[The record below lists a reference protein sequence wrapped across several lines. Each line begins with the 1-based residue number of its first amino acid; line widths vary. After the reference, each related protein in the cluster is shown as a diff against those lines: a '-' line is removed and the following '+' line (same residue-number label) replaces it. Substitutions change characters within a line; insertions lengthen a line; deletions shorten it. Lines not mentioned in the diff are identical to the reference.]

1 MRYNIC
7 ILVLLLFV
15 LSGCEKEINL
25 EHMRPEPKLVLNCLA
40 VQGDTLSVELS
51 RTWFYAD
58 NKVKDIFVSGADV
71 KLYVNDVFR
80 ESLSEVAVKYEELD
94 IDAVRYKSS
103 SYIPVAG
110 DRIRLVASRNGFKDV
125 EAVTEVPRP
134 CSVSGFEL
142 QQKSIKICSSLNET
156 MTDILAEDFA
166 KQQNVKVEVRH
177 LPAGNLDER
186 LNFLREGKF
195 DVWLGGT
202 PEEYYLAGEQKML
215 RSYRP
220 REAYKVPA
228 EMRENQW
235 RWTGLYVDYIGF
247 LTNRDRLRE
256 LGLYAPETWDELLK
270 PELWEETAL
279 ADFKNGGRSYGMIIS
294 IWQLRG
300 EAKAMEYAASFNSQL
315 PLYTASEWEAI
326 EAVRSG
332 RKTIAV
338 VSLSTALQLERQNRD
353 LFATL
358 VKDGNKNCITGAAIL
373 QGANLAE
380 AQSFMDYLLSEHSKD
395 LLASKG
401 YPLLWRVSD
410 YAHDD
415 GRKMMIGDLELAV
428 DDLSWTAGQKSV
440 IIQQW
445 LNAQ

>member
-1 MRYNIC
+1 MNQNGRRRYLIEG
-7 ILVLLLFV
+7 LL
-15 LSGCEKEINL
+15 KE
-25 EHMRPEPKLVLNCLA
+25 RPE
-40 VQGDTLSVELS
+40 
-51 RTWFYAD
+51 
-58 NKVKDIFVSGADV
+58 
-71 KLYVNDVFR
+71 
-80 ESLSEVAVKYEELD
+80 
-94 IDAVRYKSS
+94 YKNMQ
-103 SYIPVAG
+103 IPS
-110 DRIRLVASRNGFKDV
+110 D
-125 EAVTEVPRP
+125 
-134 CSVSGFEL
+134 
-142 QQKSIKICSSLNET
+142 
-156 MTDILAEDFA
+156 
-166 KQQNVKVEVRH
+166 
-177 LPAGNLDER
+177 
-186 LNFLREGKF
+186 
-195 DVWLGGT
+195 
-202 PEEYYLAGEQKML
+202 AGEQKML

-256 LGLYAPETWDELLK
+256 LGLYAPETWNELLK

-279 ADFKNGGRSYGMIIS
+279 ADFKNGGRSYGMITS

-445 LNAQ
+445 LNAAHGLTADVQDLGFDALCLQLPGNKGKGGVGAALLVGAAVDEQDFHKQILSFFGKTRRTWGALP

>member
-1 MRYNIC
+1 MKV
-7 ILVLLLFV
+7 ILVTV
-15 LSGCEKEINL
+15 LSIVFLCSGCSSNIKE
-25 EHMRPEPKLVLNCLA
+25 E
-40 VQGDTLSVELS
+40 
-51 RTWFYAD
+51 
-58 NKVKDIFVSGADV
+58 
-71 KLYVNDVFR
+71 
-80 ESLSEVAVKYEELD
+80 
-94 IDAVRYKSS
+94 
-103 SYIPVAG
+103 
-110 DRIRLVASRNGFKDV
+110 
-125 EAVTEVPRP
+125 
-134 CSVSGFEL
+134 
-142 QQKSIKICSSLNET
+142 QKSIKICSSLNET

-215 RSYRP
+215 RRYRP

-256 LGLYAPETWDELLK
+256 LGLYAPETWNELLK

-279 ADFKNGGRSYGMIIS
+279 ADFKNGGRSYGMITS

-380 AQSFMDYLLSEHSKD
+380 AHSFMDYLLSEHSKD

>member
-1 MRYNIC
+1 
-7 ILVLLLFV
+7 
-15 LSGCEKEINL
+15 
-25 EHMRPEPKLVLNCLA
+25 
-40 VQGDTLSVELS
+40 
-51 RTWFYAD
+51 
-58 NKVKDIFVSGADV
+58 
-71 KLYVNDVFR
+71 
-80 ESLSEVAVKYEELD
+80 
-94 IDAVRYKSS
+94 
-103 SYIPVAG
+103 
-110 DRIRLVASRNGFKDV
+110 
-125 EAVTEVPRP
+125 
-134 CSVSGFEL
+134 
-142 QQKSIKICSSLNET
+142 
-156 MTDILAEDFA
+156 
-166 KQQNVKVEVRH
+166 
-177 LPAGNLDER
+177 
-186 LNFLREGKF
+186 
-195 DVWLGGT
+195 
-202 PEEYYLAGEQKML
+202 
-215 RSYRP
+215 
-220 REAYKVPA
+220 
-228 EMRENQW
+228 MRENQW

-279 ADFKNGGRSYGMIIS
+279 ADFKNGGRSYGMITS
-294 IWQLRG
+294 IC
-300 EAKAMEYAASFNSQL
+300 QL

-373 QGANLAE
+373 QGENLAE

>member
-1 MRYNIC
+1 MKV
-7 ILVLLLFV
+7 ILVALLSVV
-15 LSGCEKEINL
+15 LCCSGCGNDTKE
-25 EHMRPEPKLVLNCLA
+25 E
-40 VQGDTLSVELS
+40 
-51 RTWFYAD
+51 
-58 NKVKDIFVSGADV
+58 
-71 KLYVNDVFR
+71 
-80 ESLSEVAVKYEELD
+80 
-94 IDAVRYKSS
+94 
-103 SYIPVAG
+103 
-110 DRIRLVASRNGFKDV
+110 
-125 EAVTEVPRP
+125 
-134 CSVSGFEL
+134 
-142 QQKSIKICSSLNET
+142 QKSIKICSSLNET
-156 MTDILAEDFA
+156 MTDILVEDFA
-166 KQQNVKVEVRH
+166 KQQNIKVEVRY
-177 LPAGNLDER
+177 LPVGNLDER
-186 LNFLREGKF
+186 LKFLREGNF

-220 REAYKVPA
+220 QEAYKVPA

-247 LTNRDRLRE
+247 LTNRARLRE
-256 LGLYAPETWDELLK
+256 LGLYAPDTWEELLK
-270 PELWEETAL
+270 PELWEETVL
-279 ADFKNGGRSYGMIIS
+279 ADFKNGGRSYGMITS

-300 EAKAMEYAASFNSQL
+300 EAAAMEYAASFNSQL

-326 EAVRSG
+326 EEVRSG
-332 RKTIAV
+332 RKTVAV
-338 VSLSTALQLERQNRD
+338 VSLSVALQLERQNRD

-358 VKDGNKNCITGAAIL
+358 VKDGNKNCITGAAVL

-380 AQSFMDYLLSEHSKD
+380 AQSFMDYLLSERSKD

-415 GRKMMIGDLELAV
+415 GRKMMIGDLLLAV

>member
-1 MRYNIC
+1 M
-7 ILVLLLFV
+7 
-15 LSGCEKEINL
+15 SG
-25 EHMRPEPKLVLNCLA
+25 LA
-40 VQGDTLSVELS
+40 VRLKNIIWQES
-51 RTWFYAD
+51 RKW
-58 NKVKDIFVSGADV
+58 
-71 KLYVNDVFR
+71 
-80 ESLSEVAVKYEELD
+80 
-94 IDAVRYKSS
+94 
-103 SYIPVAG
+103 
-110 DRIRLVASRNGFKDV
+110 
-125 EAVTEVPRP
+125 
-134 CSVSGFEL
+134 
-142 QQKSIKICSSLNET
+142 
-156 MTDILAEDFA
+156 
-166 KQQNVKVEVRH
+166 
-177 LPAGNLDER
+177 
-186 LNFLREGKF
+186 
-195 DVWLGGT
+195 
-202 PEEYYLAGEQKML
+202 

-279 ADFKNGGRSYGMIIS
+279 ADFKNGGRSYGMITS

-300 EAKAMEYAASFNSQL
+300 EAKAMEYAASFNSHC
-315 PLYTASEWEAI
+315 LYIRPVNGRLLKRFA
-326 EAVRSG
+326 SG

-358 VKDGNKNCITGAAIL
+358 VKDGNKNCITGTAIL

-415 GRKMMIGDLELAV
+415 GRKMMIGDLNWRLMTLAGLRV
-428 DDLSWTAGQKSV
+428 RKALLSSNG
-440 IIQQW
+440 
-445 LNAQ
+445 

>member
-1 MRYNIC
+1 MKV
-7 ILVLLLFV
+7 ILVTV
-15 LSGCEKEINL
+15 LSIVFLCSGCSSNIKE
-25 EHMRPEPKLVLNCLA
+25 E
-40 VQGDTLSVELS
+40 
-51 RTWFYAD
+51 
-58 NKVKDIFVSGADV
+58 
-71 KLYVNDVFR
+71 
-80 ESLSEVAVKYEELD
+80 
-94 IDAVRYKSS
+94 
-103 SYIPVAG
+103 
-110 DRIRLVASRNGFKDV
+110 
-125 EAVTEVPRP
+125 
-134 CSVSGFEL
+134 
-142 QQKSIKICSSLNET
+142 QKSIKICSSLNET

-279 ADFKNGGRSYGMIIS
+279 ADFKNGGRSYGMITS

-315 PLYTASEWEAI
+315 PLYTASEWEAV

-332 RKTIAV
+332 RKTIAI
-338 VSLSTALQLERQNRD
+338 LPFQLQCCG
-353 LFATL
+353 
-358 VKDGNKNCITGAAIL
+358 K
-373 QGANLAE
+373 
-380 AQSFMDYLLSEHSKD
+380 
-395 LLASKG
+395 
-401 YPLLWRVSD
+401 
-410 YAHDD
+410 
-415 GRKMMIGDLELAV
+415 
-428 DDLSWTAGQKSV
+428 
-440 IIQQW
+440 
-445 LNAQ
+445 

>member
-1 MRYNIC
+1 MKV
-7 ILVLLLFV
+7 ILVTV
-15 LSGCEKEINL
+15 LSIVFLCSGCSSNIKE
-25 EHMRPEPKLVLNCLA
+25 E
-40 VQGDTLSVELS
+40 
-51 RTWFYAD
+51 
-58 NKVKDIFVSGADV
+58 
-71 KLYVNDVFR
+71 
-80 ESLSEVAVKYEELD
+80 
-94 IDAVRYKSS
+94 
-103 SYIPVAG
+103 
-110 DRIRLVASRNGFKDV
+110 
-125 EAVTEVPRP
+125 
-134 CSVSGFEL
+134 
-142 QQKSIKICSSLNET
+142 QKSIKICSSLNET

-228 EMRENQW
+228 E
-235 RWTGLYVDYIGF
+235 
-247 LTNRDRLRE
+247 
-256 LGLYAPETWDELLK
+256 LLK

-279 ADFKNGGRSYGMIIS
+279 ADFKNGGRSYGMITS